1 MTIIQNERLCDV
13 FRQSLWMSYS
23 DTQPLSDTG
32 AIPDRGSV
40 AYISGFM
47 ERFVRSENLFTPD
60 GFDTLTQRFFALH
73 DRGESFYSREVADFA
88 LFNLGMVPER
98 LKAKGNRKV
107 RDRRNAGRY
116 GHNRKED
123 SRGFLWPCGSA
134 RRRLFLRERPVQGR
148 PVRRIYG
155 PLHGKEHSGGRGRR
169 QVRDTACVR
178 HRRGGARVRRGPDFR
193 DRENPGR
200 KNHGDGQKPF

>member
-73 DRGESFYSREVADFA
+73 DRGESFYSREVADFT

-98 LKAKGNRKV
+98 LKAKGLMSFYTDTGATSYSWLYTQSSFPTFQELGENLPFYCAV
-107 RDRRNAGRY
+107 ITNARDRYMRI
-116 GHNRKED
+116 ED
-123 SRGFLWPCGSA
+123 DGSGGIRIVPVYENVRFRGVQGPDGS
-134 RRRLFLRERPVQGR
+134 LRE
-148 PVRRIYG
+148 
-155 PLHGKEHSGGRGRR
+155 L
-169 QVRDTACVR
+169 
-178 HRRGGARVRRGPDFR
+178 
-193 DRENPGR
+193 N
-200 KNHGDGQKPF
+200 